1 MRTRAIP
8 IEQFRKD
15 FLALYQPPLRAIAT
29 KRDDPRLR
37 PGAGPRRRKFGRF
50 HDGLA
55 CPAVRSVP
63 LRAISPD
70 APKAPAIP
78 AVIANHAVNNG
89 WLKVSPFTV
98 QPLRQWVP
106 RVGPPAPKKWF
117 APQDVRRVLDLLQ
130 EDCLTTE
137 GWARWKAYRL
147 WAVVSV
153 VAYAGLR
160 ATEALT
166 LHVADVDLDRRII
179 SVSARRRPDTRH
191 FKTCNPVGSAK
202 HRPLASCL
210 RSKDSRAVL
219 RGADGKGRSRL
230 PVTAIALQAHEL
242 RHKTYLA
249 SRLPYLTSSS
259 EGVATRSYGWTCYD
273 WDYNQDVTRCATT
286 GPYQD
291 VRPG

>member
-1 MRTRAIP
+1 MIHVFDLVQAHGVESSADFTTGLLARLCEAFPSERSARTL
-8 IEQFRKD
+8 QKH
-15 FLALYQPPLRAIAT
+15 LRY
-29 KRDDPRLR
+29 LR
-37 PGAGPRRRKFGRF
+37 
-50 HDGLA
+50 
-55 CPAVRSVP
+55 
-63 LRAISPD
+63 
-70 APKAPAIP
+70 
-78 AVIANHAVNNG
+78 VIANHAVNNG

-179 SVSARRRPDTRH
+179 SVSAP
-191 FKTCNPVGSAK
+191 PPAGY
-202 HRPLASCL
+202 P
-210 RSKDSRAVL
+210 
-219 RGADGKGRSRL
+219 
-230 PVTAIALQAHEL
+230 ALQDLQSGRVSKA
-242 RHKTYLA
+242 
-249 SRLPYLTSSS
+249 
-259 EGVATRSYGWTCYD
+259 
-273 WDYNQDVTRCATT
+273 
-286 GPYQD
+286 
-291 VRPG
+291 